1 MKRRT
6 KKEKNSLSSEL
17 PELCIPPGCVCCST
31 RAAAARNG
39 CGEPAAAAR
48 LKGGLWPTKRI
59 PPLSLKLHLLAVAS
73 SSVHTYSAFF
83 PQIGYTRKAKA
94 AVKGQVR
101 SNGTWMQTTPEICC
115 ILLSCQGSGAL
126 RLLAGSSQ
134 SSVRM
139 DEFCILLSLGGKY
152 VVPQELHQFW
162 KLL

>member
-17 PELCIPPGCVCCST
+17 PELCIPLVVCAAPPSSCSQEWLW
-31 RAAAARNG
+31 RASSCCQAERRFVTHQKNSS
-39 CGEPAAAAR
+39 
-48 LKGGLWPTKRI
+48 
-59 PPLSLKLHLLAVAS
+59 PLTQTLHLLAVAS

-83 PQIGYTRKAKA
+83 PQTGYTRKAKA
-94 AVKGQVR
+94 ALKGQDR
-101 SNGTWMQTTPEICC
+101 SNSTWMQTTPEICC

-139 DEFCILLSLGGKY
+139 DGFCILLSLGGKY